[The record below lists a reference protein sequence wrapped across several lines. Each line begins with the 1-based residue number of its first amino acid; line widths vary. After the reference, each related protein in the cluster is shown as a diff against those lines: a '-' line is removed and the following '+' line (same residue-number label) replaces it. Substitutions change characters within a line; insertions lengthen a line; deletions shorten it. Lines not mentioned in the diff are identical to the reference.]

1 MNKTTITVYGAEQRC
16 ASCVNAPGS
25 KETYEWLEAAI
36 SRKYDSSDLQ
46 FQYIDIFTPPEQ
58 EEHQYFT
65 QKILDDE
72 YFYPLVVVNGEV
84 VGEGNPRLKTV
95 YRALESEGIQP
106 TG

>member
-1 MNKTTITVYGAEQRC
+1 MSKTTVTVYGAEQRC

-36 SRKYDSSDLQ
+36 SRKYDSSTLQ
-46 FQYIDIFTPPEQ
+46 FQYIDIFSSPEE
-58 EEHQYFT
+58 EEHQFFT

-84 VGEGNPRLKTV
+84 VGEGNPRLKAV
-95 YRALESEGIQP
+95 YKALESEGVQP

>member
-1 MNKTTITVYGAEQRC
+1 MSKTTITVYGAEQRC

-36 SRKYDSSDLQ
+36 SRKYDSSYLQ